1 MAEESAAKNDNSEV
15 FSKQVIDHLRQ
26 FVNDPG
32 LSDALHFFTTGEVG
46 DREECILKIA
56 SALVGNA
63 PQFIQFPTGGDLI
76 DAQEKFYRLSQS
88 VNEDF
93 GFPNLIGVIDCER
106 VKFVEK
112 EEEGSIKV
120 QFVCGP
126 DLQFY
131 NVLAAFTGQCGNV
144 QIWHNSKLR
153 AQLEHQESP
162 DKCWLI
168 GNSDYFQD
176 PVIMCPIPEA
186 KSEPEKLYN
195 SSHGIVHKCIKR
207 ALYLLKKR
215 FKCLDTVLHFNAQ
228 EVCAI
233 TIACC
238 VLHNICMRHDDFNI
252 DYQYLLLIADL
263 DKNGHIEEVHAKEN
277 CSEHVV
283 SK

>member
-1 MAEESAAKNDNSEV
+1 MAEKSAAKNNNSEV
-15 FSKQVIDHLRQ
+15 FSKPVINHLRQ
-26 FVNDPG
+26 FINDPG

-46 DREECILKIA
+46 DRRECILKIS

-63 PQFIQFPTGGDLI
+63 PQFIQFPTGDNLVE
-76 DAQEKFYRLSQS
+76 AQEKFYNLSQS
-88 VNEDF
+88 VNDDF
-93 GFPNLIGVIDCER
+93 GFPNVIGVIDCEC
-106 VKFVEK
+106 VKFV
-112 EEEGSIKV
+112 EEGSIKV

-131 NVLAAFTGQCGNV
+131 NVLAAFTGKCENV

-153 AQLEHQESP
+153 AQLEEPQESASR
-162 DKCWLI
+162 CWLI

-176 PVIMCPIPEA
+176 SVIMCPIPEA

-215 FKCLDTVLHFNAQ
+215 FKCLDTVLDFNAQ

-238 VLHNICMRHDDFNI
+238 VLHNICMLHDDFNI

-263 DKNGHIEEVHAKEN
+263 NENGHIEEVHAKNED
-277 CSEHVV
+277 CSDHVV